1 MSLNNEPCMIMST
14 VIDLNPIGLNY
25 YPFMISLDKC
35 DGSFNAVDGLS
46 TKICVPTKE
55 KDLNVKV
62 FTMIRKI
69 YEAKTLVKLI
79 PCDCN
84 CKFEGTTSN
93 SNQKWN
99 EINANVNVK
108 SIEHT
113 KKILH
118 GILAHAFV
126 SVVSI

>member
-1 MSLNNEPCMIMST
+1 
-14 VIDLNPIGLNY
+14 
-25 YPFMISLDKC
+25 
-35 DGSFNAVDGLS
+35 
-46 TKICVPTKE
+46 
-55 KDLNVKV
+55 
-62 FTMIRKI
+62 MIRKI

-84 CKFEGTTSN
+84 CKFESTTSN

-126 SVVSI
+126 TVVSI